1 MPSKLSIENEIT
13 WRLSVFWC
21 VFLLVFLW
29 EYLSPKRNLQI
40 QKSTRWVRNISLIII
55 SNLAV
60 RLLVP
65 ITAASVA
72 VYAEQYKIGLWH
84 LLSIP
89 LPAATIIS
97 IILLDFLIY
106 AQHILFHYTPLFWRI
121 HKIHHIDQDI
131 DVTTG
136 LRFHPLEIILSALI
150 KCMFVL
156 LLGVPLMAII
166 LFEILLNAM
175 SMFSH
180 ANISLPK
187 SFDKYLRLF
196 VVTPDMHRVHHSV
209 LKNETNSNFGFN
221 LSCWDHLFRT
231 YKDQPKRGHLQM
243 NIGLDEFQDKNKT
256 TLLDIIMIPFRN
268 KNK

>member
-1 MPSKLSIENEIT
+1 
-13 WRLSVFWC
+13 VFWC
-21 VFLLVFLW
+21 VFLLVALW
-29 EYLSPKRNLQI
+29 EYRSPKRDLQI
-40 QKSTRWVRNISLIII
+40 QKSTRWVRNLSLIII

-72 VYAEQYKIGLWH
+72 VYAEQYKIGLWY

-97 IILLDFLIY
+97 IILLDLLIY
-106 AQHILFHYTPLFWRI
+106 AQHILFHYAPLFWRI

-156 LLGVPLMAII
+156 LLRVPLMAII

-187 SFDKYLRLF
+187 RFDKYLRLF
-196 VVTPDMHRVHHSV
+196 IVTPDMHRVHHSV
-209 LKNETNSNFGFN
+209 LQDETNSNFGFN

-231 YKDQPKRGHLQM
+231 HKAQPKLGHLQM